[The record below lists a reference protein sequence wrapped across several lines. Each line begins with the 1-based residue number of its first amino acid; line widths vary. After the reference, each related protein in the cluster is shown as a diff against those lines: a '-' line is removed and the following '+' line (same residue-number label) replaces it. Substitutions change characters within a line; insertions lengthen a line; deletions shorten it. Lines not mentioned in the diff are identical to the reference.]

1 MQGKPLFSLVHSMNQ
16 LDQPCQNGEIGIL
29 LSLEYFEGVFARD
42 PLAVDRLR
50 AQGIM
55 SITLVDNS
63 SDRLITSSSSDAQLT
78 ELGRQVVARM
88 NDVGVLVDIS
98 HLSEVEVEAKDKTE
112 PSPSV
117 VRCNLP

>member
-1 MQGKPLFSLVHSMNQ
+1 MNQ

-29 LSLEYFEGVFARD
+29 LSLECFEGVFARD

-88 NDVGVLVDIS
+88 NEVGVLVDIS
-98 HLSEVEVEAKDKTE
+98 HLSEAEMLAVIEFSSRPVIASHSN
-112 PSPSV
+112 PRAVGS
-117 VRCNLP
+117 

>member
-1 MQGKPLFSLVHSMNQ
+1 MNQ

-88 NDVGVLVDIS
+88 NEVGVLVDIS
-98 HLSEVEVEAKDKTE
+98 HLSEAEMLAVIEFSSRPVIASHSN
-112 PSPSV
+112 PRAVGS
-117 VRCNLP
+117 